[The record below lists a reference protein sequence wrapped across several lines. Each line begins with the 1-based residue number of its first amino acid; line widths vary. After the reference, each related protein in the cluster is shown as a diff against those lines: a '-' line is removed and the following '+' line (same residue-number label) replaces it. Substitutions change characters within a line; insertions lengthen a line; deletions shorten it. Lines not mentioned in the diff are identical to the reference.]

1 MSRLLRLFCVCLGVT
16 VVVAL
21 QAHGAISTK
30 HRIEHGLQY
39 PGVSYAETASFD
51 HGHDHDHD
59 QVEPAPVSDG
69 FAVDADNG
77 DAPVTHHHHGG
88 GDVHLALAA
97 PMHPLEAGHPGS
109 LTLGP
114 VPDSVPP
121 GYSRDGPSHPPKQL
135 RLIA

>member
-1 MSRLLRLFCVCLGVT
+1 MT

-39 PGVSYAETASFD
+39 PGVAYAETASVD
-51 HGHDHDHD
+51 HDHDHD
-59 QVEPAPVSDG
+59 QVEPAPASDG
-69 FAVDADNG
+69 FALDVVDADSG
-77 DAPVTHHHHGG
+77 DAPVTHHHHSG
-88 GDVHLALAA
+88 GDVQLALTA
-97 PMHPLEAGHPGS
+97 PMHPIEAGQPGS
-109 LTLGP
+109 MTLGP
-114 VPDSVPP
+114 VPDVVPP